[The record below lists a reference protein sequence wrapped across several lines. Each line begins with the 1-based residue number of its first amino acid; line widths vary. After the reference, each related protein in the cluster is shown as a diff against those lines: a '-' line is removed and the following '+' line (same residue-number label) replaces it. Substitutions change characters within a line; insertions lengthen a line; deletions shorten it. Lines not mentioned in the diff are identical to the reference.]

1 MDNIMQSS
9 MPPGFR
15 FHPTEEELVG
25 YYLDRKINSMKS
37 ALDVIVEIDLYK
49 MEPWDIQA
57 RCKLGYEEQNEWYF
71 FSHKDRKY
79 PTGTRT
85 NRATAAGFWKATGR
99 DKAVLSKNSVIG
111 MRKTLVYYKGR
122 APNGRKSDWIMHE
135 YRLQNS
141 ELAPV
146 QEEGWVVC
154 RAFRKPIP
162 NQRPLGYEPWQNQLY
177 HVESSNNY
185 ASSATMNTSHHIGAS
200 SSSHNLNQMLMSSN
214 HYNPNNASS
223 SMHQYGNIEL
233 PQLDSP
239 SLSPSL
245 GTNKDQN
252 EGFEQEE
259 EKSFNCVDWRTLD
272 SLLETQVTHSQN
284 PNVLMSSFET
294 QSYIPGPSFP
304 SMHQNY
310 NDVEA
315 NIHHSL
321 GCFPDS

>member
-1 MDNIMQSS
+1 MDNIMQSC

-37 ALDVIVEIDLYK
+37 TSLDVIVEIDLYK

-85 NRATAAGFWKATGR
+85 NRATGAGFWKATGR
-99 DKAVLSKNSVIG
+99 DKAVLSKNNVIG

-135 YRLQNS
+135 YRLQNC

-177 HVESSNNY
+177 HVDSSTNY
-185 ASSATMNTSHHIGAS
+185 SS
-200 SSSHNLNQMLMSSN
+200 SSSHNLNTMLMSN
-214 HYNPNNASS
+214 NPYNENNSS
-223 SMHQYGNIEL
+223 STMHQYGNTEL
-233 PQLDSP
+233 PQLNSP
-239 SLSPSL
+239 TLSPSL
-245 GTNKDQN
+245 GTNKDKN
-252 EGFEQEE
+252 ESSEQEE
-259 EKSFNCVDWRTLD
+259 EKTFNYVDWRTVD
-272 SLLETQVTHSQN
+272 SLLEIQVTHSQN
-284 PNVLMSSFET
+284 NSVLMSSYET
-294 QSYIPGPSFP
+294 QSYNPEQSFP

-310 NDVEA
+310 NYEVES